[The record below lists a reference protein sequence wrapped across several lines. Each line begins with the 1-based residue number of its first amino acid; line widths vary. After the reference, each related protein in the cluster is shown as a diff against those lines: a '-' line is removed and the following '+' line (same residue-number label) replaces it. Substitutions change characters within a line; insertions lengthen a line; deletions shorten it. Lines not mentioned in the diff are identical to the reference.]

1 MKNGFSHAQQGVVGC
16 LIMAS
21 CSFFLLMNQTQIKAN
36 TTAATTATSQTQTVN
51 ASATGQQ
58 LAFDSKGNPSYNATD
73 QGNYGCLDQVKFN
86 DGQLSVSGWHATN
99 RAQGR
104 PYHYIIA
111 YDRTNSRELSRVNV
125 TSQPTERA
133 DVATVHNVYGAK
145 ESGFRT
151 SFNLGPAAATTGE
164 VQIISRYT
172 DDQNGNGN
180 AADYWF
186 APVTVNR
193 GNYAHLDQVTV
204 NNNELQLAG
213 WHATNLAA
221 DKPYHY
227 LIMIDRTNNNRE
239 VGRVLVDQP
248 VKRPDVAAAYPDVEG
263 AGKSGFS
270 ANISLQGLN
279 LSHQLQVISRYSGAK
294 NGNSDYVDFW
304 FSPIT
309 KENEANQG
317 CLDSYN
323 LNSGKTMTVSGWH
336 ANDLAQI
343 ESHHFIILFDQT
355 ANRQVSQTAAQ
366 QVERLDVASAF
377 PQITQARHA
386 GFTAVFDLS
395 STRLTAGHVY
405 RVISRYSTSN
415 TGNGDQGQFVDYWYA
430 PIKLD
435 QRGGA
440 CLDTVQMTSD
450 GLKVAGWMASDQ
462 SLDRPYAYLIVLNNG
477 QEISRTRLNLQAR
490 GDVARKYGQ
499 VYNSQNSGF
508 STLLKLDP
516 QSVTGQLGIILR
528 FSGKPDGNRDYVDLL
543 SQSFASND
551 GYFDNINVSP
561 NSIYIRGW
569 HASNQSADKP
579 YQWLIFVNQDGHEL
593 YRQQVLDINNPRPDL
608 AQNRSFIFGA
618 GRAGF
623 KLAFAIPQALQHH
636 VVRVIHRLTNDPQGN
651 GNYVDWW
658 SGPVDINAYQQ
669 RLISQ
674 WQQVANRFAN
684 PVSIA
689 IQVAQTGE
697 VITYTN
703 VPGQNFVT
711 ASTVKVGIL
720 AKLLHNQGGNLS
732 AAQQGVASRMIRF
745 SDNDCAT
752 ELYNEIGAENGLN
765 QLFQELGM
773 NSSHCNGHWAFTTT
787 TATDQLCLLHEIFLN
802 PRSSY
807 LNQQSQQYIQKLM
820 GQVTP
825 SQAWGISAGSSHF
838 YIKDGWNT
846 SNGWN
851 VSSIGAIP
859 GKYTIAVYTVAPSF
873 DRCRSYVEQLA
884 LATRQVIS

>member
-1 MKNGFSHAQQGVVGC
+1 
-16 LIMAS
+16 
-21 CSFFLLMNQTQIKAN
+21 MNQAQIKAN
-36 TTAATTATSQTQTVN
+36 TTAATTATAQTQTVN

-58 LAFDSKGNPSYNATD
+58 LAFDSKGNPSYNATN

-636 VVRVIHRLTNDPQGN
+636 VVRVIHRLTNDPQDN

-720 AKLLHNQGGNLS
+720 AKLLHNRGGNLS
-732 AAQQGVASRMIRF
+732 AAQQGVASRMIRPAL
-745 SDNDCAT
+745 S
-752 ELYNEIGAENGLN
+752 
-765 QLFQELGM
+765 
-773 NSSHCNGHWAFTTT
+773 
-787 TATDQLCLLHEIFLN
+787 
-802 PRSSY
+802 
-807 LNQQSQQYIQKLM
+807 
-820 GQVTP
+820 P
-825 SQAWGISAGSSHF
+825 S
-838 YIKDGWNT
+838 
-846 SNGWN
+846 
-851 VSSIGAIP
+851 
-859 GKYTIAVYTVAPSF
+859 
-873 DRCRSYVEQLA
+873 
-884 LATRQVIS
+884 

>member
-21 CSFFLLMNQTQIKAN
+21 CSFFLLMNQAQIKAN
-36 TTAATTATSQTQTVN
+36 TTAATTATAQTQTVN

-227 LIMIDRTNNNRE
+227 LIMIDRTNNNWE

-787 TATDQLCLLHEIFLN
+787 ATDQLCLLHEIFLN

-807 LNQQSQQYIQKLM
+807 LNQQSQQYIQNLM

>member
-21 CSFFLLMNQTQIKAN
+21 CSFFLLMNQAQIKAN
-36 TTAATTATSQTQTVN
+36 TTAATTATAQTQTVN

-636 VVRVIHRLTNDPQGN
+636 VVRVIHRLTNDPQDN

-787 TATDQLCLLHEIFLN
+787 ATDQLCLLHEIFLN

-807 LNQQSQQYIQKLM
+807 LNQQSQQYIQNLM

>member
-21 CSFFLLMNQTQIKAN
+21 CSFFLLMNQAQIKAN
-36 TTAATTATSQTQTVN
+36 TTAATTATAQTQTVN

-227 LIMIDRTNNNRE
+227 LIMIDRTNNNWE

-636 VVRVIHRLTNDPQGN
+636 VVRVIHRLTNDPQDN

-787 TATDQLCLLHEIFLN
+787 ATDQLCLLHEIFLN

-807 LNQQSQQYIQKLM
+807 LNQQSQQYIQNLM

>member
-1 MKNGFSHAQQGVVGC
+1 MVGT
-16 LIMAS
+16 LPTVHRGDLTI
-21 CSFFLLMNQTQIKAN
+21 
-36 TTAATTATSQTQTVN
+36 TS
-51 ASATGQQ
+51 
-58 LAFDSKGNPSYNATD
+58 
-73 QGNYGCLDQVKFN
+73 
-86 DGQLSVSGWHATN
+86 
-99 RAQGR
+99 
-104 PYHYIIA
+104 

-674 WQQVANRFAN
+674 WQQVVNRFAN

-807 LNQQSQQYIQKLM
+807 LNQQSQQYIQNLM